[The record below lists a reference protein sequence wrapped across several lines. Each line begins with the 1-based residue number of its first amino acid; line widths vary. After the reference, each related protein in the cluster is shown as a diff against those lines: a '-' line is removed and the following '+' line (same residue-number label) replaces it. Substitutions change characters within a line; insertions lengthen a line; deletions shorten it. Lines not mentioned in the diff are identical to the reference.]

1 MKTTFEAVIDN
12 LAAATGAEI
21 RIGTDRVAEIA
32 VGDELV
38 LAKPTDTGEEN
49 ATIFAVVSEGELDE
63 AALKR
68 ALSLNLFGRGTLGG
82 AIGLFVDTLVYSMN
96 VRLEGLS
103 AEDFAE
109 KLVAFAK
116 KATEIAADISS
127 GSPDFRL
134 IHPPAAASFF
144 FKNRLYQIS
153 FSPDI
158 MYSVEKAPGVFR
170 LFFPS
175 SFSSSFSEKEI
186 SSSMVYCMC
195 SKES

>member
-1 MKTTFEAVIDN
+1 MKTTFEAVIED

-38 LAKPTDTGEEN
+38 LAKPTDAGEEN

-82 AIGLFVDTLVYSMN
+82 MIGLFVDSLVYSMS

-127 GSPDFRL
+127 GSPDVV
-134 IHPPAAASFF
+134 AAEAD
-144 FKNRLYQIS
+144 L
-153 FSPDI
+153 PDLGRF
-158 MYSVEKAPGVFR
+158 MQV
-170 LFFPS
+170 
-175 SFSSSFSEKEI
+175 
-186 SSSMVYCMC
+186 
-195 SKES
+195 

>member
-1 MKTTFEAVIDN
+1 MKTTFEAVIEE

-82 AIGLFVDTLVYSMN
+82 TIGLFVDSLVYSMS

-127 GSPDFRL
+127 GSPDV
-134 IHPPAAASFF
+134 AAAEAD
-144 FKNRLYQIS
+144 L
-153 FSPDI
+153 PDLGRF
-158 MYSVEKAPGVFR
+158 MQV
-170 LFFPS
+170 
-175 SFSSSFSEKEI
+175 
-186 SSSMVYCMC
+186 
-195 SKES
+195 